1 MSKGYDFIH
10 LNLEPLVV
18 SIQSNARSWVK
29 SIGKLLNQAAK
40 ENLNNLK
47 GELEVIL
54 RFTLWVLLFITCLK
68 CSIKV
73 SVMEFLAKIVKLWFS
88 DDFKG
93 GGRGGGRSYLF
104 TQSCLILEM
113 KFGHDS
119 LMSWTCPKLK
129 IKTPELGQ
137 VTCSS
142 CLCCLF
148 WTQFKMFI

>member
-54 RFTLWVLLFITCLK
+54 RFPLWVLLFITCLK

-73 SVMEFLAKIVKLWFS
+73 SVMEFLAKIVNLWFS

-93 GGRGGGRSYLF
+93 MGGRGGVIHSKLLNIRNEIWTWFVDVLNSSKVENKNTRVGSSDLLLV
-104 TQSCLILEM
+104 SLLSILN
-113 KFGHDS
+113 
-119 LMSWTCPKLK
+119 T
-129 IKTPELGQ
+129 I
-137 VTCSS
+137 
-142 CLCCLF
+142 
-148 WTQFKMFI
+148 

>member
-88 DDFKG
+88 DDFK
-93 GGRGGGRSYLF
+93 RGGEELF
-104 TQSCLILEM
+104 IHSELLNIRNEIWAWFVDVLNLSKVENKNTRVGSSDLLLVSLLSILN
-113 KFGHDS
+113 
-119 LMSWTCPKLK
+119 T
-129 IKTPELGQ
+129 I
-137 VTCSS
+137 
-142 CLCCLF
+142 
-148 WTQFKMFI
+148 